1 MHSLLTGAGV
11 STESG
16 LPDYRGVGGLWGTR
30 RFEELASI
38 ELWRREPEEFWQFY
52 AQRLAGARRRRS
64 RMPGTS
70 RSPSWSG
77 SATSAAS
84 SHRTSTA
91 SIVPR
96 AVASRWSSTG
106 RLPRSSACS
115 CGFRGS
121 SEIAEAQ
128 LRENVAVP
136 ACPACSANL
145 KPAVV
150 LFGELLPPAL
160 SRAHAALEECDLLIC
175 CGSSLQVYPVA
186 GFPVWVHEQ
195 GGTIAIVNLGP
206 TGADRRATVRLEL
219 KSGRPSRRSSGASPV
234 YSEGAYATRWSVSRR
249 LSPLA
254 RAALSATV
262 TRCVGVPPYA

>member
-1 MHSLLTGAGV
+1 MRGQWSHFDRPGYAAPVSVSADVDRQLDHLAELLVEARDALVLTGAGV

-16 LPDYRGVGGLWGTR
+16 LPDYRGVGGLWRNR

-38 ELWRREPEEFWQFY
+38 ELWRREPAEFWQFY
-52 AQRLAGARRRRS
+52 AERLAGLSEAKPNAGHFAIAELERLGHVRS
-64 RMPGTS
+64 VLTQNVDGLHRAAGSRELLELHGTL
-70 RSPSWSG
+70 
-77 SATSAAS
+77 AD
-84 SHRTSTA
+84 
-91 SIVPR
+91 VQC
-96 AVASRWSSTG
+96 
-106 RLPRSSACS
+106 LS

-219 KSGRPSRRSSGASPV
+219 KSGEALPALVGRIA
-234 YSEGAYATRWSVSRR
+234 R
-249 LSPLA
+249 L
-254 RAALSATV
+254 
-262 TRCVGVPPYA
+262 